1 MTLTLIDGDIV
12 AYRCAASAENE
23 NKDIAVWRVGDLMQ
37 RIMHE
42 TESSAF
48 QGFLTGSN
56 NFRYDIY
63 PEYKAHRKKKPKPQ
77 FLEACRES
85 LVINW
90 KCQVTDG
97 IEADDALGIEHQ
109 ANPGSVLASIDKDLL
124 QLPGRHYNF
133 VKQTWTDIDELQGL
147 RNFYT
152 QLIEGDASDN
162 IPAWDGKL
170 RTSRPKFVA
179 KLIDPLYDL
188 FREDQMYEY
197 VADLYQDHWQE
208 VNMPGESITW
218 EFDNSLLHRNA
229 QLLYI
234 QKKENDKWGVP
245 IMMDNGV
252 QGGSE
257 DLYDQLSAVPRN
269 DGLQNMPVLP

>member
-1 MTLTLIDGDIV
+1 MTLTLIDADIV
-12 AYRCAASAENE
+12 AFRCAASAENE

-188 FREDQMYEY
+188 FREDQMYNY
-197 VADLYQDHWQE
+197 VRDLWLDTDVAD
-208 VNMPGESITW
+208 TW
-218 EFDNSLLHRNA
+218 VVEDKLHLNA
-229 QLLYI
+229 RLLYI
-234 QKKENDKWGVP
+234 QKKEGDEWKRP
-245 IMMDNGV
+245 TMMDNGA
-252 QGGSE
+252 QEGSE
-257 DLYDQLSAVPRN
+257 ALYDQLSAVPRN

>member
-1 MTLTLIDGDIV
+1 MTLVLVDADIV
-12 AYRCAASAENE
+12 AFRCAASAEND

-37 RIMHE
+37 RILHE
-42 TESSAF
+42 TGSSTF
-48 QGFLTGSN
+48 QGYLTGSN

-77 FLEACRES
+77 FLEDCRES
-85 LVINW
+85 LIINW

-124 QLPGRHYNF
+124 QLPGKHYNF
-133 VKQTWTDIDELQGL
+133 VKGIWTEIDELQGL

-162 IPAWDGKL
+162 IPAFDGKF
-170 RTSRPKFVA
+170 RTSRPKFIQ
-179 KLIDPLYDL
+179 KLLDPLWECTEEWD
-188 FREDQMYEY
+188 MWAY
-197 VADLYQDHWQE
+197 VMACYGSHHSTKTWQDYLPQVE
-208 VNMPGESITW
+208 
-218 EFDNSLLHRNA
+218 LNA

-234 QKKENDKWGVP
+234 QKKENDKWSVP
-245 IMMDNGV
+245 TMMDNGV
-252 QGGSE
+252 PEGSTA
-257 DLYDQLSAVPRN
+257 LSAQLSAVPRN